1 LEESGDRSA
10 QIDPSVARGQAR
22 VFPKKGQV
30 WTNRER
36 GRSLRL
42 MYGIAAVVCLVIGVY
57 LGVAQSNW
65 LVLIVAVVT
74 AAAAGLYVYANE
86 RDHRGEP

>member
-1 LEESGDRSA
+1 
-10 QIDPSVARGQAR
+10 
-22 VFPKKGQV
+22 
-30 WTNRER
+30 
-36 GRSLRL
+36 

>member
-1 LEESGDRSA
+1 MFVRER
-10 QIDPSVARGQAR
+10 R
-22 VFPKKGQV
+22 

-36 GRSLRL
+36 GRSLDL
-42 MYGIAAVVCLVIGVY
+42 LYGTAAVICLAIGVY

-65 LVLIVAVVT
+65 LALIIAVIT
-74 AAAAGLYVYANE
+74 ASAAALYMYASE